1 MAELTSVPG
10 IIALAAGAVALLA
23 LAVAVMALVRL
34 RAVRADQRAV
44 LGEAGEQD
52 LVGHA
57 AALEGAFRALHD
69 YVTEVAQRL
78 DARLGTVEDRLDGVV
93 SGTGLVRYDA
103 YNEMSGHQSTSIALL
118 DTRATGLSG
127 HQSTSIA
134 LLDTR
139 ATGLVLSSI
148 HHRDQARLYVKRV
161 HEGRGEIELS
171 PEEHEAVRLA
181 LEASAAGGRPAAQP
195 TR

>member
-1 MAELTSVPG
+1 MAELTSVPA

-78 DARLGTVEDRLDGVV
+78 DTRLGTVEDRLEGVV

-103 YNEMSGHQSTSIALL
+103 YNEM
-118 DTRATGLSG
+118 SG

-181 LEASAAGGRPAAQP
+181 LEAGAAGGRSAAQP
-195 TR
+195 AR

>member
-118 DTRATGLSG
+118 DTRATGL
-127 HQSTSIA
+127 
-134 LLDTR
+134 
-139 ATGLVLSSI
+139 VLSSI

>member
-1 MAELTSVPG
+1 MAELTSVSG
-10 IIALAAGAVALLA
+10 IIALAAGAAALLA
-23 LAVAVMALVRL
+23 LAVAAVALVRL

-78 DARLGTVEDRLDGVV
+78 DTRLGTVEDRLDGVV
-93 SGTGLVRYDA
+93 SGTALVRYDA
-103 YNEMSGHQSTSIALL
+103 YNEM
-118 DTRATGLSG
+118 SG

-181 LEASAAGGRPAAQP
+181 LEAGAAGERPAAQP
-195 TR
+195 AR